1 MTQTAGGIDLPL
13 FIKGKVREVY
23 DLGERLLMVSSDRI
37 SAYDYVLPTPVADKG
52 KILNQISL
60 FWFDQT
66 KKVVKNHLITGN
78 VEEYPEEAKQYAN
91 YLDGRSMLVWK
102 TERIPVECVVRG
114 YLSGSGWKEYQASGT
129 VCGIPLPPGLQESQ
143 KLPQPIFT
151 PATKEEGGKHD
162 QNISFE
168 KMCEIVGADLAAELR
183 DISLSIFIFASQYAE
198 SKGLILADTKFEFGL
213 KEIKGVKRVIL
224 IDEVLTPDSSR
235 FWEKSQYKVG
245 MSPPSFDKQFVRNY
259 LDSIQW
265 NRQPPVPNLPYS
277 VVEQTREKYLEAYR
291 RIVGE
296 EAKV

>member
-1 MTQTAGGIDLPL
+1 MPAAGIDLPL

-23 DLGERLLMVSSDRI
+23 DLGDKLLMVSSDRI
-37 SAYDYVLPTPVADKG
+37 SAYDYVLPNAIPDKG

-66 KKVVKNHLITGN
+66 KKVVKNHLVTGN
-78 VEEYPEEAKQYAN
+78 VEEYPANVKQYADR
-91 YLDGRSMLVWK
+91 LQGRSMLVWK
-102 TERIPVECVVRG
+102 TERIPIECVVRG
-114 YLSGSGWKEYQASGT
+114 YLAGSGWKEYQQNGM
-129 VCGIPLPPGLQESQ
+129 VCGVPLPAGLRESE

-162 QNISFE
+162 ENITFDQMAA
-168 KMCEIVGADLAAELR
+168 KVGPELAAELR
-183 DISLSIFIFASQYAE
+183 DISLSIFIFASKHAE

-213 KEIKGVKRVIL
+213 MDIKGQKRVIL

-265 NRQPPVPNLPYS
+265 DHRPPVPSLTYE
-277 VVEQTREKYLEAYR
+277 VVEKTREKYLEAFR
-291 RIVGE
+291 RITGRE
-296 EAKV
+296 MEA

>member
-1 MTQTAGGIDLPL
+1 MPTAGIDLPL

-23 DLGERLLMVSSDRI
+23 DLGDKLLMVSSDRI
-37 SAYDYVLPTPVADKG
+37 SAYDYVLPTLITDKG

-78 VEEYPEEAKQYAN
+78 VDEYPENARQYAD
-91 YLDGRSMLVWK
+91 LLQGRSMLVWK
-102 TERIPVECVVRG
+102 TEKIPFECVVRG
-114 YLSGSGWKEYQASGT
+114 YLAGSGWKEYQQSGR
-129 VCGIPLPPGLQESQ
+129 VCGVPLPAGLRESDR
-143 KLPQPIFT
+143 LPRPIFT

-162 QNISFE
+162 ENITFDQMAAKIGPE
-168 KMCEIVGADLAAELR
+168 LAGELR
-183 DISLSIFIFASQYAE
+183 DISLSIFLFASKHAE

-213 KEIKGVKRVIL
+213 MNVKGQKRVIL

-235 FWEKSQYKVG
+235 FWEQSQYQVG

-265 NRQPPVPNLPYS
+265 NRQPPVPTLTYE
-277 VVEQTREKYLEAYR
+277 VVEKTREKYLEAFR
-291 RIVGE
+291 RITGQE
-296 EAKV
+296 LAA